1 VGDAAEVAGLDLES
15 VTRWL
20 DREHPGLR
28 RGDLRARIIAG
39 GRSNITYALD
49 DDTHRLVLRRP
60 PLGHVLATA
69 HDMAREHRVISAL
82 GGSPVPVPATVA
94 LCDDREHRVISALGG
109 SPVPVPATVALCD
122 DLEVLGAPFYLM
134 ERVEGDIVRTRE
146 QLLQVPAA
154 ARAPLAHRLVDTLA
168 ALHGVDP
175 GAVGLADFG
184 RPDGFLHRQVRRWG
198 QQLDASRSRD
208 VDGIDD
214 LHAALGAAVPTSQR
228 ATVVHGDYRLDNV
241 LVGPGYEIAA
251 VLDWEMS
258 TLGDPLTDIGLLLVY
273 WGDGQRGTLGSVTET
288 PGSVEGYPG
297 GADLAERYA
306 AASGL
311 DLSPLPWYVAMG
323 CFKLAVVLEGIHY
336 RYTQG
341 QTVGAGFDTI
351 GAVVPGLVAAGRA
364 NLI

>member
-1 VGDAAEVAGLDLES
+1 MAELAGLDLGAL
-15 VTRWL
+15 TRWL
-20 DREHPGLR
+20 DNEHPGLR

-82 GGSPVPVPATVA
+82 GA
-94 LCDDREHRVISALGG
+94 

-134 ERVEGDIVRTRE
+134 ERVEGDVVRTRE

-241 LVGPGYEIAA
+241 LVGPG
-251 VLDWEMS
+251 
-258 TLGDPLTDIGLLLVY
+258 
-273 WGDGQRGTLGSVTET
+273 
-288 PGSVEGYPG
+288 
-297 GADLAERYA
+297 
-306 AASGL
+306 
-311 DLSPLPWYVAMG
+311 
-323 CFKLAVVLEGIHY
+323 
-336 RYTQG
+336 
-341 QTVGAGFDTI
+341 
-351 GAVVPGLVAAGRA
+351 
-364 NLI
+364 

>member
-1 VGDAAEVAGLDLES
+1 MAELAGLDLGAL
-15 VTRWL
+15 TRWL
-20 DREHPGLR
+20 DNEHPGLR

-49 DDTHRLVLRRP
+49 DDTHRWVLRRP

-82 GGSPVPVPATVA
+82 AGSPVPVPATIA
-94 LCDDREHRVISALGG
+94 MCS
-109 SPVPVPATVALCD
+109 

-134 ERVEGDIVRTRE
+134 ERIEGTAVRTRDE
-146 QLLQVPAA
+146 LLLVPSV
-154 ARAPLAHRLVDTLA
+154 ARVPLAHRLVDTLA

-184 RPDGFLHRQVRRWG
+184 RPEGFLQRQVRRWG

-208 VDGIDD
+208 VAGIDE
-214 LHAALGAAVPTSQR
+214 LHGALDAALPTSQR
-228 ATVVHGDYRLDNV
+228 ATVVHGDFRLDNV
-241 LVGPGYEIAA
+241 LVGAGYEISA
-251 VLDWEMS
+251 VLDWEMA
-258 TLGDPLTDIGLLLVY
+258 TLGDPLTDVGLMLVY
-273 WGDGQRGTLGSVTET
+273 WGDGHPGALGSVAET
-288 PGSVEGYPG
+288 PASVEGYPDG
-297 GADLAERYA
+297 VALAERYA

-336 RYTQG
+336 RFVQG
-341 QTVGAGFDTI
+341 QTVGVGFDTI

-364 NLI
+364 SLD

>member
-1 VGDAAEVAGLDLES
+1 MGDAAEVAGLDLES

-94 LCDDREHRVISALGG
+94 LCDD
-109 SPVPVPATVALCD
+109 
-122 DLEVLGAPFYLM
+122 LEVLGAPFYLM
-134 ERVEGDIVRTRE
+134 ERVEGDVVRTRE

-214 LHAALGAAVPTSQR
+214 LHAALGAAVPMSQR

-258 TLGDPLTDIGLLLVY
+258 TLGDPLTDIGLMLVY

>member
-1 VGDAAEVAGLDLES
+1 MGDAAEVAEVAGLDLES

-82 GGSPVPVPATVA
+82 GA
-94 LCDDREHRVISALGG
+94 

-134 ERVEGDIVRTRE
+134 ERVEGDVVRTRE

-198 QQLDASRSRD
+198 QQLDASRSRN

>member
-1 VGDAAEVAGLDLES
+1 MGDAAEVAGLDLES

-94 LCDDREHRVISALGG
+94 LCDD
-109 SPVPVPATVALCD
+109 
-122 DLEVLGAPFYLM
+122 LEVLGAPFYLM
-134 ERVEGDIVRTRE
+134 ERVEGDVVRTRE

-208 VDGIDD
+208 VNGIDD

-258 TLGDPLTDIGLLLVY
+258 TLGDPLTDIGLMLVY
-273 WGDGQRGTLGSVTET
+273 WGDSQRGTLGSVTET

>member
-1 VGDAAEVAGLDLES
+1 MAELAGLDLGAL
-15 VTRWL
+15 TRWL
-20 DREHPGLR
+20 DNERPGLR

-39 GRSNITYALD
+39 GRSNLTYALD
-49 DDTHRLVLRRP
+49 DDTHRWVLRRP

-82 GGSPVPVPATVA
+82 AGSPVPVPATIA
-94 LCDDREHRVISALGG
+94 M
-109 SPVPVPATVALCD
+109 CD

-134 ERVEGDIVRTRE
+134 ERVEGTAVRTRDD
-146 QLLQVPAA
+146 LLQVPSG
-154 ARAPLAHRLVDTLA
+154 ARVPLAHRLVDTLA

-175 GAVGLADFG
+175 SAVGLADFG
-184 RPDGFLHRQVRRWG
+184 RPEGFLQRQVRRWG

-208 VDGIDD
+208 VAGIDD
-214 LHAALGAAVPTSQR
+214 LHAALGAALPTSQR
-228 ATVVHGDYRLDNV
+228 ATIVHGDFRLDNV
-241 LVGPGYEIAA
+241 LVGPGHEIKA
-251 VLDWEMS
+251 VLDWEMA

-273 WGDGQRGTLGSVTET
+273 WGDGRPGALGSVAET
-288 PGSVEGYPG
+288 PASVEDYPD
-297 GADLAERYA
+297 GAALAERYA

-336 RYTQG
+336 RFGKG

-351 GAVVPGLVAAGRA
+351 GAVVPGLVASGRA
-364 NLI
+364 SLN